1 MKLIDG
7 KIFDAVRA
15 EVMIDYLKNLD
26 VQIIETDPRSV
37 KVIKTDNDILK
48 LEVTSNQKA
57 FYSIR
62 KAFLF
67 KLLKWFNIS
76 HHNIKHFNIDTII
89 AICNDN
95 LRAIS
100 DNQYNSYVKIK
111 IENGEAV
118 TILSSKFTT
127 ISDLEIINLA
137 QKYNIDSI
145 SRDDFSMRIY
155 TTIKENSEPIVGDMF
170 GYAFN
175 ITNSETGFSQVT
187 AENFILRYICTN
199 GATTRISTD
208 NHSFNH
214 YKMNKNYVLNTIT
227 NSLDKSESISKT
239 FDEKVKNAQKI
250 KAELFFPNIKY
261 QVNNIIGSS
270 SGFKFFYNFEEKRKS
285 KYDLFNYITHSAK
298 RFNLLEKYQLEQLAG
313 NLM

>member
-7 KIFDAVRA
+7 KIFDKVRA

-214 YKMNKNYVLNTIT
+214 YKMNKNYVLNTIID
-227 NSLDKSESISKT
+227 SLDKSESISKT

-285 KYDLFNYITHSAK
+285 KYDLFNYITDSAK

>member
-7 KIFDAVRA
+7 KIFDRVRA
-15 EVMIDYLKNLD
+15 EVMIDYLKNLN

-199 GATTRISTD
+199 AATTRISTD

-214 YKMNKNYVLNTIT
+214 YKMNKNYVLNTIID
-227 NSLDKSESISKT
+227 SLDKSESISKT

-270 SGFKFFYNFEEKRKS
+270 GGFKFFYNFEEKRKS

-298 RFNLLEKYQLEQLAG
+298 EFNLLEKYQLEQLAG

>member
-7 KIFDAVRA
+7 KIFDKVRA

-214 YKMNKNYVLNTIT
+214 YKMNKNYVLNTIID
-227 NSLDKSESISKT
+227 SLDK
-239 FDEKVKNAQKI
+239 
-250 KAELFFPNIKY
+250 
-261 QVNNIIGSS
+261 
-270 SGFKFFYNFEEKRKS
+270 
-285 KYDLFNYITHSAK
+285 
-298 RFNLLEKYQLEQLAG
+298 
-313 NLM
+313 